1 MSVTLAATAALL
13 FGIGTYLVLQRQL
26 SGIVIGLVVLAH
38 GGNVLLLGAGQ
49 PGLPPFIGSGDGS
62 EFSDPLPEA
71 LILTAIV
78 IGFAV
83 TIFLLAL
90 AYRSW
95 VLTGDDQVE
104 DDVEDRRVATGVYAD
119 EEIGDEVT
127 AISEALVEDDT

>member
-26 SGIVIGLVVLAH
+26 SGIVIGLGILAH

-49 PGLPPFIGSGDGS
+49 PGLPPFIGSGERA
-62 EFSDPLPEA
+62 EFSDPLPES

-104 DDVEDRRVATGVYAD
+104 DDVEDRRVAAGVYAD
-119 EEIGDEVT
+119 DEIGDEVT